1 MRLPTVNSFIHAFL
15 LVQLVRRAAARS
27 FSFKAVNQRGC
38 LYPALEMR
46 KIRSKNLL
54 GNLAPFS
61 APLAVL
67 LSSPFSLFFFTI
79 WQHYWGHRLWCTVP
93 YTSLALSVV
102 RLPHFLS

>member
-67 LSSPFSLFFFTI
+67 LSSPFSLFFF
-79 WQHYWGHRLWCTVP
+79 YD
-93 YTSLALSVV
+93 LATLLGTPPMVYSAVHIA
-102 RLPHFLS
+102 RT